1 MPSGALCIIPVS
13 EPISYRWEEPVD
25 VIMVDLAPSLLNSA
39 AAGLNLRTDFEIP
52 ERHGD
57 IDPQV
62 SYICQALWAES
73 QAGYPLGR
81 LFGDSLA
88 IALTAC
94 LLQRYSTTPSASPPP
109 GKLPPRAWKNVV
121 SYVEE
126 HLQDDISL
134 EDMARIARLSPFH
147 FSRCFKAMSGTSPHQ
162 YVIERRVERAREL
175 LTKSNLSLSQIAI
188 ESGFSDQSHLTRHMK
203 RLLGLT
209 PGLLTSGRSSS
220 KNVQ

>member
-1 MPSGALCIIPVS
+1 
-13 EPISYRWEEPVD
+13 
-25 VIMVDLAPSLLNSA
+25 MVDLTPSLLISA
-39 AAGLNLRTDFEIP
+39 AAGLNLREDFEIP

-62 SYICQALWAES
+62 SHICQALWAES

-88 IALTAC
+88 TALTAC
-94 LLQRYSTTPSASPPP
+94 LLQRYSTTPSPAPPS
-109 GKLPPRAWKNVV
+109 GKLPPHAWRNVV

-134 EDMARIARLSPFH
+134 DEMARIARLSPFH
-147 FSRCFKAMSGTSPHQ
+147 FSRCFKAMTGTSPHQ
-162 YVIERRVERAREL
+162 YVIERRVERAREM
-175 LTKSNLSLSQIAI
+175 LTKSNLSLSQIAV
-188 ESGFSDQSHLTRHMK
+188 ECGFSDQSHLTRHMK

-209 PGLLTSGRSSS
+209 PGLLTPRRNGR